1 LIPVRFLAMMLCKST
16 EGNSDERQIGLD
28 GGGCGVRGGG
38 GAGGGEVDAAAGD
51 GAARTTLR
59 YT

>member
-1 LIPVRFLAMMLCKST
+1 MMLCKST